1 MDSGVVS
8 REAPTTTRRYPLKRA
23 ALSLIAGGILI
34 AGLAGQASAK
44 SPFTGCPPSYQVWDV
59 STQPYQADN
68 LVDQKGNNDGIVCVK
83 RIDAKTFEFEG
94 QLFPLYNFIDN
105 TTGTR

>member
-1 MDSGVVS
+1 MS

-68 LVDQKGNNDGIVCVK
+68 LVDQKGNNDGTACAK
-83 RIDAKTFEFEG
+83 QIDDKTFELNG
-94 QLFPLYNFIDN
+94 AMFPLYNFIDN
-105 TTGTR
+105 AVPTR